1 MSTVLA
7 HSGRAFTGVTESAES
22 DSRVSIPLL
31 TQLARARLLQ
41 FGVTPQDVEDLTQD
55 LVLSLMR
62 QLPTFEL
69 SRGSVENW
77 VTGFAKM
84 SARAWARQN
93 NRRMVREI
101 PLEFAPPSTLS
112 HTSDRTVGAAIHVA
126 LEKLPEIDREL
137 VRMRFIDGLSSKQI
151 ADATGLTDVAIRKR
165 LSRAIERIRHDGGL
179 REALAL

>member
-7 HSGRAFTGVTESAES
+7 YTAYPSVGVAERTEGES
-22 DSRVSIPLL
+22 SVSIPML
-31 TQLARARLLQ
+31 TQLARTRLLQ
-41 FGVTPQDVEDLTQD
+41 FGVSPQDVEDLTQD

-69 SRGSVENW
+69 GKGSVEGW

-93 NRRMVREI
+93 NRKAIREI
-101 PLEFAPPSTLS
+101 PLDQAPAASIS
-112 HTSDRTVGAAIHVA
+112 HNADRTVGAAINTA
-126 LEKLPEIDREL
+126 LDKLPAIDRQL
-137 VRMRFIDGLSSKQI
+137 VSMRFIDGLSSKQI